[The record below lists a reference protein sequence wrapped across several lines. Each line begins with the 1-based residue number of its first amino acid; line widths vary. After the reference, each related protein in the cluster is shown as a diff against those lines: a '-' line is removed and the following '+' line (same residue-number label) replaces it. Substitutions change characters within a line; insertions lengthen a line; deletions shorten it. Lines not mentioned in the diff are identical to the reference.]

1 MKLRTGL
8 TKWSNKPTRKG
19 KKMGVAKYVKDERQ
33 AIKEVIYQS
42 GIRVKPVYTPGDL
55 EEVGFDY
62 EKDLGDAGEYPF
74 TRSLHPLG
82 YRSRAWT
89 TRQYT
94 GFGTPEE
101 TNKRFKLMISHGQ
114 TGLNVAFDLPTQM
127 GYDSDDPK
135 ASGEVGRVGMAV
147 DSLQDFEIAFQDIP
161 LDRIG
166 SGLTINAVAS
176 IMLAM
181 YQAMAEKFGYPKDK
195 ISATPQNDIL
205 KEMIGRGAWIYPV
218 EDAVRLVGDSIEYSV
233 KELPRCNPVS
243 ICGYHIRES
252 GANPAQE
259 IACAFEIA
267 KAYMHNVME
276 RGLRAEDFVGSF
288 SFNLNVFGNLWEQIA
303 KFRAA
308 RKLWAKMLREE
319 YGVQDKKKL
328 FLRGLFGGGGSG
340 LTKQQPENNII
351 RGAFYALGAALSGA
365 QTTALCSFDEA
376 YTIPTPRAALLSLR
390 TLEIIMDEVGLRDT
404 VDPLA
409 GSYFIE
415 TLTKQIEEKILE
427 EMRQIQEIGGMVHAV
442 ATGFIQRKVAQQAYE
457 YEKGLQ
463 KGEYIKVGVNKYTDE
478 DQDQTDVELHA
489 HNEEWVHQQVSRLKE
504 LRKTRDNRAAA
515 RTLSALEQGTRAGKN
530 VMPLLVDCCRAYA
543 TVGEMAGVFRNIFG
557 EWQEPSIF

>member
-1 MKLRTGL
+1 
-8 TKWSNKPTRKG
+8 
-19 KKMGVAKYVKDERQ
+19 MGVAKYVKNEKD
-33 AIKEVIYQS
+33 AIEEVIYQS
-42 GIRVKPVYTPGDL
+42 GIRVKPVYTPRDL

-62 EKDLGDAGEYPF
+62 EKDLGDPGQYPF
-74 TRSLHPLG
+74 TRSIHPEG
-82 YRSRAWT
+82 YRTRAWT

-94 GFGTPEE
+94 GFGTPQES
-101 TNKRFKLMISHGQ
+101 NHRFKLMISHGQ

-127 GYDSDDPK
+127 GYDSDDPRVL
-135 ASGEVGRVGMAV
+135 GEVGRVGMAV
-147 DSLQDFEIAFQDIP
+147 DSLRDFEVAFEGIP

-181 YQAMAEKFGYPKDK
+181 YQAMAEKFGYPRDK
-195 ISATPQNDIL
+195 FSATPQNDIL

-218 EDAVRLVGDSIEYSV
+218 EDAVRLVGDSIVYSV

-252 GANPAQE
+252 GATPAQE

-267 KAYMHNVME
+267 KAYMDNVIA
-276 RGLRAEDFVGSF
+276 RGMAAEEFVGRF

-308 RKLWAKMLREE
+308 RKLWARMLREE

-328 FLRGLFGGGGSG
+328 FLRGIFGGGGSG
-340 LTKQQPENNII
+340 LTKEQPENNIM

-415 TLTKQIEEKILE
+415 TLTKQMEEKILA
-427 EMRQIQEIGGMVHAV
+427 EMKQIQEIGGMVHAV
-442 ATGFIQRKVAQQAYE
+442 ATGFIQRKVARQAYE
-457 YEKGLQ
+457 YEKGVQ
-463 KGEYIKVGVNKYTDE
+463 NGEYIKVGVNKYVDE
-478 DQDQTDVELHA
+478 GGEQTDVELHEY
-489 HNEEWVHQQVSRLKE
+489 NEEGVEQQIAGLKD
-504 LRKTRDNRAAA
+504 LRRTRDNREVS
-515 RTLSALEQGTRAGKN
+515 RTLLELEQGTRAGQN
-530 VMPLLVDCCRAYA
+530 VMPLLVNCCRAYA
-543 TVGEMAGVFRNIFG
+543 TVGEMAGVFRDIFG
-557 EWQEPSIF
+557 EWEEPSIF

>member
-1 MKLRTGL
+1 
-8 TKWSNKPTRKG
+8 
-19 KKMGVAKYVKDERQ
+19 MGVAKYVKNEKD
-33 AIKEVIYQS
+33 AIEEVIYQS
-42 GIRVKPVYTPGDL
+42 GIRVKPVYTPQDL
-55 EEVGFDY
+55 DEIGFDY
-62 EKDLGDAGEYPF
+62 EKDLGDPGQYPF
-74 TRSLHPLG
+74 TRNLHPQG

-94 GFGTPEE
+94 GFGTPQE

-127 GYDSDDPK
+127 GYDSDDSK
-135 ASGEVGRVGMAV
+135 VWGEVGRVGMAV
-147 DSLQDFEIAFQDIP
+147 DSLRDFEIAFEGIP

-181 YQAMAEKFGYPKDK
+181 YQTVAEKFGYPKEK

-205 KEMIGRGAWIYPV
+205 KEMVGRGAWIYPV

-252 GANPAQE
+252 GATPAQE

-267 KAYMHNVME
+267 KAYINNVIE
-276 RGLRAEDFVGSF
+276 RGMSAEDAVGRF

-340 LTKQQPENNII
+340 LTKEQPENNIM

-390 TLEIIMDEVGLRDT
+390 TLEILMDEVGLRDT

-415 TLTKQIEEKILE
+415 TLTKQMEEKILQ
-427 EMRQIQEIGGMVHAV
+427 EMKEIQEIGGMVHAV
-442 ATGFIQRKVAQQAYE
+442 ATGFIQRKVARQAYE
-457 YEKGLQ
+457 YEKGVQ
-463 KGEYIKVGVNKYTDE
+463 NGEYIKVGVNKYADE
-478 DQDQTDVELHA
+478 VDEQTDVELHEY
-489 HNEEWVHQQVSRLKE
+489 NEQWVDQQLAGLKE
-504 LRKTRDNRAAA
+504 LRRTRDNREVA
-515 RTLSALEQGTRAGKN
+515 RTLKELEQGTRTGKN
-530 VMPLLVDCCRAYA
+530 VMPLLVNCCRAYA
-543 TVGEMAGVFRNIFG
+543 TVGEMAGVFRDLFG
-557 EWQEPSIF
+557 EWEEPSLF

>member
-1 MKLRTGL
+1 
-8 TKWSNKPTRKG
+8 
-19 KKMGVAKYVKDERQ
+19 MGVAKYVKDKKG
-33 AIKEVIYQS
+33 AIKDVEYQS
-42 GIRVKPVYTPGDL
+42 GIKIKPVYTPEDL
-55 EEVGFDY
+55 AAVDFDY
-62 EKDLGDAGEYPF
+62 DKDLGDPGEYPF
-74 TRSLHPLG
+74 TRSLHPQG

-101 TNKRFKLMISHGQ
+101 TNKRFKYMISHGQ

-127 GYDSDDPK
+127 GLDSDSPD
-135 ASGEVGRVGMAV
+135 AAGEVGRVGMAV
-147 DSLQDFEIAFQDIP
+147 DSLRDFEIAFDGIP

-166 SGLTINAVAS
+166 TGLTINAIAC

-181 YQAMAEKFGYPKDK
+181 YQALAEKTGFSRDR

-205 KEMIGRGAWIYPV
+205 KEMIGRGAWIFPV
-218 EDAVRLVGDSIEYSV
+218 EHAVRLVGDSIEYSM
-233 KELPRCNPVS
+233 KTLPRCNPVS
-243 ICGYHIRES
+243 VCGYHIRES
-252 GANPAQE
+252 GATPSQE

-267 KAYMHNVME
+267 KAYIGNVTE
-276 RGLRAEDFVGSF
+276 RGIDPGDFVGSF

-308 RKLWAKMLREE
+308 RKLWARMLRDE
-319 YGVQDKKKL
+319 YGIQDKKKL

-340 LTKQQPENNII
+340 LTKEQPENNIM
-351 RGAFYALGAALSGA
+351 RSAFYALGAALSGA

-415 TLTKQIEEKILE
+415 TVTKQMEDKIKE
-427 EMRQIQEIGGMVHAV
+427 EMTAIQQVGGMIPAV
-442 ATGFIQRKVAQQAYE
+442 SSGYIQRKVAQQAYE

-463 KGEYIKVGVNKYTDE
+463 SGEYIKVGLNKYTGDDE
-478 DQDQTDVELHA
+478 SGPDVELHE
-489 HNEEWVHQQVSRLKE
+489 HNEAWVEQQIKRLQELKHSRNNQAVNRTLKE
-504 LRKTRDNRAAA
+504 LEK
-515 RTLSALEQGTRAGKN
+515 GTRQGDN
-530 VMPLLVDCCRAYA
+530 VMPLLVECCREYA
-543 TVGEMAGVFRNIFG
+543 TVGEMTAVFRDIFG
-557 EWQEPSIF
+557 EWEEPGIF

>member
-1 MKLRTGL
+1 
-8 TKWSNKPTRKG
+8 
-19 KKMGVAKYVKDERQ
+19 MGVAKYIKGEKDVIED
-33 AIKEVIYQS
+33 VIYQS
-42 GIRVKPVYTPGDL
+42 GIHVKQVYTPQDL
-55 EEVGFDY
+55 KDVGFDY
-62 EKDLGDAGEYPF
+62 EADLADPGDYPF
-74 TRSLHPLG
+74 TRSLHPQG

-94 GFGTPEE
+94 GFGTPAE
-101 TNKRFKLMISHGQ
+101 TNKRFKWMIAHGQ

-127 GYDSDDPK
+127 GYDSDDPN
-135 ASGEVGRVGMAV
+135 ALGEVGRVGMAI
-147 DSLQDFEIAFQDIP
+147 DSLRDFEIAFEGIP

-166 SGLTINAVAS
+166 SGLTINAVAT

-181 YQAMAEKFGYPKDK
+181 YQATAEKFGYAKDK

-205 KEMIGRGAWIYPV
+205 KEMIGRGAWIFPV
-218 EDAVRLVGDSIEYSV
+218 EQAVRLVGDSIEYSA

-267 KAYMHNVME
+267 RAYIDNVTARGIKAE
-276 RGLRAEDFVGSF
+276 EFVGHF

-308 RKLWAKMLREE
+308 RKLWAKMLRED
-319 YGVQDKKKL
+319 YGIQDKKKL

-340 LTKQQPENNII
+340 LTKEQPENNIM

-376 YTIPTPRAALLSLR
+376 YTIPTERAALLSLR

-415 TLTKQIEEKILE
+415 TLTKQMEEKILE
-427 EMRQIQEIGGMVHAV
+427 EMKQIQESGGMVHAV

-457 YEKGLQ
+457 YAKGLES
-463 KGEYIKVGVNKYTDE
+463 GEYIKVGVNKYADDVE
-478 DQDQTDVELHA
+478 EQTDVELHEY
-489 HNEEWVHQQVSRLKE
+489 NEDWVEKQISSLKE
-504 LRKTRDNRAAA
+504 LRRTRDNAEVT
-515 RTLSALEQGTRAGKN
+515 RTLKNLESGTRAGKN
-530 VMPLLVDCCRAYA
+530 VMPLLVDCCKAYA
-543 TVGEMAGVFRNIFG
+543 TVGEMTGIFRDIFG